1 MLKGERPRPPW
12 FSVLRSSQQQRLA
25 GSLAGLLFVV
35 FYLSGIPG
43 IPFHPDESTYLYMSG
58 DLEAVFHNP
67 LRLGYN
73 PQTADD
79 PRQRYRLLDAPL
91 SRLAIGFAR
100 RLAGYAA
107 LPVDWDWA
115 LTWEEN
121 AAAGALPEPGLLLA
135 GRLASSTLALLG
147 LFCLYFTGR
156 GMDRPLTGF
165 LAAGFLSLNALY
177 WLHARRAMSE
187 GPLLFG
193 VCLAMWGLIEGERRP
208 WLAGL
213 GAAIAL
219 NAKQS
224 TLVLVP
230 VGLLA
235 VLWLVDTPVERR
247 GKQRWANL
255 VQYAAVFIVVTL
267 ALNPWLWR
275 QPGSALKIAVGLRR
289 NLLAYQ
295 VRNIASFAPHQVLE
309 GAGPRLLAAGYN
321 LFVAPLSFAELGKYR
336 TATAASE
343 TTYLSNPL
351 HSLLRSPAGGGLLL
365 TLCIFGAVLAL
376 LGLRRAAPGRQRGIG
391 LLLLAGTVQL
401 AAIIAVVPFTWQRY
415 PIPLL
420 PFICLW
426 MAYAIRRPDR
436 SPAVSSQLA
445 SGEENMAG

>member
-1 MLKGERPRPPW
+1 MLKGERLCPPW
-12 FSVLRSSQQQRLA
+12 LSALRSPLWLKIAGALA
-25 GSLAGLLFVV
+25 GVLFAV
-35 FYLSGIPG
+35 FFLSGIPG
-43 IPFHPDESTYLYMSG
+43 IPFHPDESTYLYMSS
-58 DLEAVFHNP
+58 DLEAVLQNP

-73 PQTADD
+73 PQTPDD

-91 SRLAIGFAR
+91 TRLAIGLAR

-115 LTWEEN
+115 LSWDEN

-135 GRLASSTLALLG
+135 GRLAPATLALLG
-147 LFCLYFTGR
+147 LYFLYRAGR
-156 GMDRPLTGF
+156 RMDRPLTGL
-165 LAAGFLSLNALY
+165 LAAGFLGLNALY
-177 WLHARRAMSE
+177 LLHTRRAMGE
-187 GPLLFG
+187 GVLLFG
-193 VCLAMWGLIEGERRP
+193 VCLAMWGFIEGERRS

-213 GAAIAL
+213 GAALAL

-275 QPGSALKIAVGLRR
+275 QPGSALKVAVDLRR

-295 VRNIASFAPHQVLE
+295 VRDIASFAPHQVLE
-309 GAGPRLLAAGYN
+309 GAGPRLLVAVNN
-321 LFVAPLSFAELGKYR
+321 LFIAPLRFAELGNYR
-336 TATAASE
+336 AATAASE
-343 TTYLSNPL
+343 SAYLSNPL

-376 LGLRRAAPGRQRGIG
+376 LGFRRAAPGRQRGMG
-391 LLLLAGTVQL
+391 LLFLAGIVQL
-401 AAIIAVVPFTWQRY
+401 AAIIAVVPLTWQRY
-415 PIPLL
+415 PIPVL
-420 PFICLW
+420 PYICLW
-426 MAYAIRRPDR
+426 MAYAFRRSDR
-436 SPAVSSQLA
+436 LPAVTSQPA
-445 SGEENMAG
+445 YDEENMDG